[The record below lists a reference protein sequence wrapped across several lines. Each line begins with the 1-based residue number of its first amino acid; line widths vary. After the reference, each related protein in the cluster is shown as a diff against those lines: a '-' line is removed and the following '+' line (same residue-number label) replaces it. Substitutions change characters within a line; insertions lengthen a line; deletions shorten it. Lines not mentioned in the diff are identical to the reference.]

1 MQSFHGVQNISKIW
15 MVSDISTCKT
25 TVPWGWWWGPS
36 STQIKGGRAN
46 GLSRPGQTISHP
58 HRVHLGANENWK
70 TVWAQIPKSP
80 VFGMESYH
88 IQWFLSAQDIIQ
100 LWIIFKLKFLD
111 NIILQSK
118 SRETR
123 LGSKV
128 IGLVFL
134 FDHCRSLMFL
144 LRSLTR
150 WGEWSSL
157 PIP

>member
-1 MQSFHGVQNISKIW
+1 MNGIRYQHLQNYCSMRMKMGSFFNPNQGRGSKWAI
-15 MVSDISTCKT
+15 KT
-25 TVPWGWWWGPS
+25 WTNYFSSSQGPF
-36 STQIKGGRAN
+36 R
-46 GLSRPGQTISHP
+46 
-58 HRVHLGANENWK
+58 ANENWK
-70 TVWAQIPKSP
+70 TVWAKIPKSP
-80 VFGMESYH
+80 VFGIESFH

-128 IGLVFL
+128 IGLFFL

-150 WGEWSSL
+150 GGSGEWSSL